1 METNKIYHGNCVEKL
16 KEIEANKVDLI
27 YFDPPFFTQ
36 RKHSLTNKDNSKTYE
51 FDDKYNSIEEYLELV
66 ENVLLESKR
75 VLKNTGSVFLHCD
88 KTASHNIR
96 VVMDKIFG
104 RENFQSEIIWSY
116 KRWSNAKKGLLN
128 SHQVIF
134 FYSKTQDFKFNTLYT
149 DYSATTNLDQI
160 LQDRE
165 RNENGKSD
173 YKKDENGNVILGKE
187 KKGVPLSDVWEIPYL
202 NPKAKERTGYPTQKP
217 VLLLN
222 QILNIVTDEGDLVV
236 DPFCG
241 SGTTCVS
248 AKSLKRQFIGIDISK
263 DAVEL
268 ANSRLEEMVISE
280 SNLLNKGTNEYQE
293 KTEKELAILQNINA
307 FPVQRNS
314 GIDGF
319 LKDHFE
325 GMPVPV
331 KIQGEYETI
340 EDAIEKLEK
349 ASYGKDYKMKIL
361 IQTRETGISRLFG
374 FESDVTIMKS
384 LELQTKDLLK
394 KNNEGITR
402 VLQNGGLS
410 ASMIV
415 WCKVQVQFFN

>member
-1 METNKIYHGNCVEKL
+1 MKEHQKMEFNKIIHGNSVEKL
-16 KEIEANKVDLI
+16 KEIEEDKIDLI

-36 RKHSLTNKDNSKTYE
+36 RKHSLSNKDNSKTYE
-51 FDDKYNSIEEYLELV
+51 FSDKYESIDDYLSLV
-66 ENVLLESKR
+66 ESVLIESKR

-96 VVMDKIFG
+96 VVLDKIFG

-116 KRWSNAKKGLLN
+116 KRWSNSKKGLLN

-134 FYSKTQDFKFNTLYT
+134 FYSKTENFKFNTIYT
-149 DYSATTNLDQI
+149 GYSATTNLDQI

-165 RNENGKSD
+165 RDVNGKST
-173 YKKDENGNVILGKE
+173 YKRDENGNIVIGKE

-222 QILNIVTDEGDLVV
+222 QIINIVTDEGDLVL

-248 AKSLKRQFIGIDISK
+248 AKLLKRRYIGIDISQ
-263 DAVEL
+263 DAVDL
-268 ANSRLEEMVISE
+268 ANTRLDEMIVTE
-280 SNLLNKGTNEYQE
+280 SSLLNKGSDDYLE
-293 KTEKELAILQNINA
+293 KSEKELAILSNINA

-325 GMPVPV
+325 GTPVPV
-331 KIQGEYETI
+331 KIQNEYETL

-349 ASYGKDYKMKIL
+349 ASIGKNYSMKIV
-361 IQTRETGISRLFG
+361 IQTRETESNRLFD
-374 FESDVTIMKS
+374 FQTDVEIIKS
-384 LELQTKDLLK
+384 LELQAKDFTKRNSK
-394 KNNEGITR
+394 
-402 VLQNGGLS
+402 
-410 ASMIV
+410 AS
-415 WCKVQVQFFN
+415 

>member
-1 METNKIYHGNCVEKL
+1 MKTNKIYHGNCVEKL
-16 KEIEANKVDLI
+16 KEIEANKVDLV

-51 FDDKYNSIEEYLELV
+51 FDDKYNSIEEYLKLV
-66 ENVLLESKR
+66 ESVLKESKR

-96 VVMDKIFG
+96 VMMDKIFG

-128 SHQVIF
+128 AHQVIF
-134 FYSKTQDFKFNTLYT
+134 FYSKTQDFKFNMLYT

-165 RNENGKSD
+165 RNENGKSV
-173 YKKDENGNVILGKE
+173 YKKDENGNVVLGKE

-222 QILNIVTDEGDLVV
+222 QILNIVTEEGDLVV

-268 ANSRLEEMVISE
+268 ANSRLEEMVITE

-293 KTEKELAILQNINA
+293 KTEKELTILQNINA

-325 GMPVPV
+325 GVPVPI
-331 KIQGEYETI
+331 KIQGKYETI

-361 IQTRETGISRLFG
+361 IQTRETGVSRLFG
-374 FESDVTIMKS
+374 FESDITIMKS

-394 KNNEGITR
+394 KNNEGIR
-402 VLQNGGLS
+402 LVLQNGRFG
-410 ASMIV
+410 ASMKI
-415 WCKVQVQFFN
+415 

>member
-96 VVMDKIFG
+96 VVMDKVFG

-165 RNENGKSD
+165 RNENGKSV

-280 SNLLNKGTNEYQE
+280 SNLLNKGTSEYQE

-374 FESDVTIMKS
+374 FDYDVTILKS
-384 LELQTKDLLK
+384 LELQTKDLIK
-394 KNNEGITR
+394 KNNEGITS
-402 VLQNGGLS
+402 VLQNGGFS
-410 ASMIV
+410 ASI
-415 WCKVQVQFFN
+415 KA

>member
-165 RNENGKSD
+165 RNENGKSV

-280 SNLLNKGTNEYQE
+280 SNLLNKGTSEYQE

-374 FESDVTIMKS
+374 FDYDVTILKS
-384 LELQTKDLLK
+384 LELQTKDLIK
-394 KNNEGITR
+394 KNNEGITS
-402 VLQNGGLS
+402 VLQNGGFS
-410 ASMIV
+410 ASI
-415 WCKVQVQFFN
+415 KA

>member
-165 RNENGKSD
+165 RNENGKSV

-222 QILNIVTDEGDLVV
+222 QILNIVTEEGDLVV

-384 LELQTKDLLK
+384 LELQTKDLIK
-394 KNNEGITR
+394 KNNEGITS
-402 VLQNGGLS
+402 VLQNGGFS
-410 ASMIV
+410 ASI
-415 WCKVQVQFFN
+415 KA

>member
-66 ENVLLESKR
+66 ENVLVQSKR

-96 VVMDKIFG
+96 AVMDKVFG

-128 SHQVIF
+128 AHQVIF

-165 RNENGKSD
+165 RDENGKSV

-248 AKSLKRQFIGIDISK
+248 AKSLKRQFIGIDISQ

-268 ANSRLEEMVISE
+268 AYSRLEEMVISE

-331 KIQGEYETI
+331 KIQGEYETV

-361 IQTRETGISRLFG
+361 IQTRETGINRLFG
-374 FESDVTIMKS
+374 FESDVTILKS
-384 LELQTKDLLK
+384 LELQTKDLMK
-394 KNNEGITR
+394 KNNEGITAPTR
-402 VLQNGGLS
+402 KQGFR
-410 ASMIV
+410 AS
-415 WCKVQVQFFN
+415 

>member
-1 METNKIYHGNCVEKL
+1 METNKIFHGNCVEKL

-96 VVMDKIFG
+96 VVMDKVFG

-128 SHQVIF
+128 AHQVIF

-165 RNENGKSD
+165 RNENGKSV
-173 YKKDENGNVILGKE
+173 YKKDENGNVVLGKE

-202 NPKAKERTGYPTQKP
+202 NPNAKERTGYPTQKP

-325 GMPVPV
+325 GIPVPV

-349 ASYGKDYKMKIL
+349 ASYGKNYKMKIL

-374 FESDVTIMKS
+374 FESDVTIIKS

-394 KNNEGITR
+394 KNNEGITS
-402 VLQNGGLS
+402 VLQNGGFS
-410 ASMIV
+410 ASM
-415 WCKVQVQFFN
+415 KV

>member
-66 ENVLLESKR
+66 ENILQESKR

-96 VVMDKIFG
+96 VMMDKVFG

-128 SHQVIF
+128 AHQVIF
-134 FYSKTQDFKFNTLYT
+134 FYSKTHDFKFNTLYT

-165 RNENGKSD
+165 RNENGKSV
-173 YKKDENGNVILGKE
+173 YKKDENGKVILGKE

-280 SNLLNKGTNEYQE
+280 SNLFNKGTNEYQE
-293 KTEKELAILQNINA
+293 KTEKDLAILQNINA

-331 KIQGEYETI
+331 KIQGDYETI

-374 FESDVTIMKS
+374 FESDVTIVKS
-384 LELQTKDLLK
+384 LELQTKDLIK
-394 KNNEGITR
+394 KNNEGITAPTCLR
-402 VLQNGGLS
+402 
-410 ASMIV
+410 AAA
-415 WCKVQVQFFN
+415 KR

>member
-1 METNKIYHGNCVEKL
+1 MEINKIIHGNCIEKL
-16 KEIEANKVDLI
+16 QEIEANLIDLV

-36 RKHSLTNKDNSKTYE
+36 KKHSLTNRDNSKRYE
-51 FDDKYNSIEEYLELV
+51 FDDKYESLEEYLSLIENTLV
-66 ENVLLESKR
+66 QCR
-75 VLKNTGSVFLHCD
+75 RILKNTGSVFLHCD

-96 VVMDKIFG
+96 IILDKVFG
-104 RENFQSEIIWSY
+104 KENFQSEIVWSY

-128 SHQVIF
+128 SHQIIF
-134 FYSKTQDFKFNTLYT
+134 FYSKTEHFKFNTLYT

-165 RNENGKSD
+165 RNKNGKSV
-173 YKKDENGNVILGKE
+173 YKRDENGNAILGKE

-222 QILNIVTDEGDLVV
+222 QIINIATDEGDLVL

-248 AKSLKRQFIGIDISK
+248 AKALNRNYLGVDISS

-268 ANSRLEEMVISE
+268 ANKRLEEMIISE
-280 SNLLNKGTNEYQE
+280 SSLLNKGINDYLE

-307 FPVQRNS
+307 FPVQRNT

-319 LKDHFE
+319 LKEHFD
-325 GMPVPV
+325 GAPVPI
-331 KIQGEYETI
+331 KIQSEYETI
-340 EDAIEKLEK
+340 EDAIEKLES
-349 ASYGKDYKMKIL
+349 ASIGKNYTIKIV
-361 IQTRETGISRLFG
+361 IQTKESYISRLFD
-374 FESDVTIMKS
+374 FQSDVVVIKS
-384 LELQTKDLLK
+384 LALQAKELTKR
-394 KNNEGITR
+394 TTY
-402 VLQNGGLS
+402 
-410 ASMIV
+410 A
-415 WCKVQVQFFN
+415 

>member
-51 FDDKYNSIEEYLELV
+51 FDDKYNSIEEYLKLV
-66 ENVLLESKR
+66 ENVLQESKR

-128 SHQVIF
+128 AHQVIF

-165 RNENGKSD
+165 RDENGKSV
-173 YKKDENGNVILGKE
+173 YKKDENGNVVLGKE

-248 AKSLKRQFIGIDISK
+248 AKSLKRQFIGMDISK

-410 ASMIV
+410 TSKTV
-415 WCKVQVQFFN
+415 

>member
-1 METNKIYHGNCVEKL
+1 METNKIYHGNCVERL

-51 FDDKYNSIEEYLELV
+51 FDDKYNSIQEYLELV

-75 VLKNTGSVFLHCD
+75 ILKNTGSVFLHCD

-96 VVMDKIFG
+96 VVMDKVLG

-128 SHQVIF
+128 AHQVIF

-165 RNENGKSD
+165 RDENGKSV

-248 AKSLKRQFIGIDISK
+248 AKSLKRQFIGIDISQ

-340 EDAIEKLEK
+340 EDAIEKLEM

-374 FESDVTIMKS
+374 FESDVTIVKS
-384 LELQTKDLLK
+384 LELQTKDLMK

-410 ASMIV
+410 ASKTV
-415 WCKVQVQFFN
+415 

>member
-1 METNKIYHGNCVEKL
+1 METNRIYHGNCVEKL

-66 ENVLLESKR
+66 ENVLKESKR

-96 VVMDKIFG
+96 VVMDRIFG

-128 SHQVIF
+128 AHQVIF

-160 LQDRE
+160 LQDRQ
-165 RNENGKSD
+165 RDENGKSV

-268 ANSRLEEMVISE
+268 ANSRLEEMIISE
-280 SNLLNKGTNEYQE
+280 SNLLQKGANEYQE

-349 ASYGKDYKMKIL
+349 ATYSKDYKMKIL
-361 IQTRETGISRLFG
+361 IQTRESGISRLFG
-374 FESDVTIMKS
+374 FESDVTIVKS
-384 LELQTKDLLK
+384 LDLQLNKLISHK
-394 KNNEGITR
+394 KNNPKIYGR
-402 VLQNGGLS
+402 
-410 ASMIV
+410 
-415 WCKVQVQFFN
+415 

>member
-75 VLKNTGSVFLHCD
+75 ALKNTGSVFLHCD

-96 VVMDKIFG
+96 VVMDKVFG

-128 SHQVIF
+128 AHQVIF
-134 FYSKTQDFKFNTLYT
+134 FYSKTKNFKFNTLYT

-165 RNENGKSD
+165 RDENGKSV
-173 YKKDENGNVILGKE
+173 YKKDENGNVVLGKE

-222 QILNIVTDEGDLVV
+222 QILNIVTHEGDLVV

-241 SGTTCVS
+241 SGTTCIS

-293 KTEKELAILQNINA
+293 KTEKELATLQNVNA

-325 GMPVPV
+325 GLPVPV

-361 IQTRETGISRLFG
+361 IQTRDTEISRLFD
-374 FESDVTIMKS
+374 FESDVTIVKS
-384 LELQTKDLLK
+384 LELQTKDLMK
-394 KNNEGITR
+394 KNSKRIATPT
-402 VLQNGGLS
+402 
-410 ASMIV
+410 
-415 WCKVQVQFFN
+415 

>member
-134 FYSKTQDFKFNTLYT
+134 FYSKSQDFKFNTLYT

-165 RNENGKSD
+165 RNENGKSV

-280 SNLLNKGTNEYQE
+280 SNLLNKGTSEYQE

-349 ASYGKDYKMKIL
+349 ASLGRDYKMKIL

-374 FESDVTIMKS
+374 FDYDVTILKS
-384 LELQTKDLLK
+384 LELQTKDLIK
-394 KNNEGITR
+394 KNNEGITS
-402 VLQNGGLS
+402 VLQNGGFS
-410 ASMIV
+410 ASI
-415 WCKVQVQFFN
+415 KA

>member
-16 KEIEANKVDLI
+16 KEIEADKVDLI

-51 FDDKYNSIEEYLELV
+51 FDDKYNSIEEYLALV
-66 ENVLLESKR
+66 ESVLVQSRR

-96 VVMDKIFG
+96 VVMDKVFG

-128 SHQVIF
+128 AHQVIF

-165 RNENGKSD
+165 RNENGKSV

-222 QILNIVTDEGDLVV
+222 QILNIVTEEGDLVV

-248 AKSLKRQFIGIDISK
+248 AKSLKRQFIGIDISQ

-331 KIQGEYETI
+331 KIQGESETI

-374 FESDVTIMKS
+374 FESDVTILKS

-394 KNNEGITR
+394 KYNESITA
-402 VLQNGGLS
+402 VLQKAGSVVN
-410 ASMIV
+410 
-415 WCKVQVQFFN
+415 

>member
-1 METNKIYHGNCVEKL
+1 METNKIYHGNCIEKL

-36 RKHSLTNKDNSKTYE
+36 RKHSLTNKDNSKTYQ
-51 FDDKYNSIEEYLELV
+51 FDDKYNSIEEYLKLV
-66 ENVLLESKR
+66 ENVLQESKR

-96 VVMDKIFG
+96 VVMDKVFG

-128 SHQVIF
+128 AHQVIF
-134 FYSKTQDFKFNTLYT
+134 FYSKTQDFKFNTLFT
-149 DYSATTNLDQI
+149 DYSVTTNLDQI

-165 RNENGKSD
+165 RNENGKSV
-173 YKKDENGNVILGKE
+173 YKKDENGNVVLGKE

-325 GMPVPV
+325 GIPVPV

-349 ASYGKDYKMKIL
+349 VSCGKDYKMKIL

-410 ASMIV
+410 ASKTV
-415 WCKVQVQFFN
+415 

>member
-1 METNKIYHGNCVEKL
+1 METNKIIHGNCIDRL
-16 KEIEANKVDLI
+16 QEIEANRVDLI

-36 RKHSLTNKDNSKTYE
+36 KKHSLTNRDNTKTYE
-51 FDDKYNSIEEYLELV
+51 FDDKYESLEEYLCLIEKALIQC
-66 ENVLLESKR
+66 KR

-96 VVMDKIFG
+96 IILDKVFG
-104 RENFQSEIIWSY
+104 KENFQSEIVWSY

-128 SHQVIF
+128 SHQIIF
-134 FYSKTQDFKFNTLYT
+134 FYSKTENFKFNTLYT
-149 DYSATTNLDQI
+149 NYSATTNLNQI

-165 RNENGKSD
+165 RDENGKSV
-173 YKKDENGNVILGKE
+173 YKRDENGDAILGKE

-222 QILNIVTDEGDLVV
+222 QIINISTNEGDLVV

-248 AKSLKRQFIGIDISK
+248 AKSLKRNFLGIDISK

-268 ANSRLEEMVISE
+268 ANSRLEEMIISE
-280 SNLLNKGTNEYQE
+280 SFLLNKGVNDYLE

-307 FPVQRNS
+307 FPVQRNA

-319 LKDHFE
+319 LKEHSE
-325 GMPVPV
+325 GMPVPI
-331 KIQGEYETI
+331 KIQGDYETI

-349 ASYGKDYKMKIL
+349 ATMGKNYPIKIV
-361 IQTRETGISRLFG
+361 IQTKDSGISRLFD
-374 FESDVTIMKS
+374 FQTDVIILKT
-384 LELQTKDLLK
+384 LELQAKDLAK
-394 KNNEGITR
+394 RTTN
-402 VLQNGGLS
+402 V
-410 ASMIV
+410 
-415 WCKVQVQFFN
+415 

>member
-1 METNKIYHGNCVEKL
+1 METNKIYQGNSVEKL

-36 RKHSLTNKDNSKTYE
+36 RKHTLTNKDNSKTYE
-51 FDDKYNSIEEYLELV
+51 FDDKYNSIEEYITLV
-66 ENVLLESKR
+66 ENVLEQSKR
-75 VLKNTGSVFLHCD
+75 VLKNSGSVFLHCD

-96 VVMDKIFG
+96 LVMDKVFG

-128 SHQVIF
+128 GHQVIF

-160 LQDRE
+160 LQERE
-165 RNENGKSD
+165 RDENGKSV
-173 YKKDENGNVILGKE
+173 YKRDENGKVILGKE

-248 AKSLKRQFIGIDISK
+248 AKSLKRQFIGIDISQ

-280 SNLLNKGTNEYQE
+280 SKLLNKGTNEYQE
-293 KTEKELAILQNINA
+293 KSEKELSILQNINA

-340 EDAIEKLEK
+340 EDAIKKLEK
-349 ASYGKDYKMKIL
+349 ASYGKYYKMKIL
-361 IQTRETGISRLFG
+361 IQTRETDISRLFG
-374 FESDVTIMKS
+374 FDSDVTIIKS
-384 LELQTKDLLK
+384 LELQTKDLLN
-394 KNNEGITR
+394 KNNEGITAPVQKSEFR
-402 VLQNGGLS
+402 V
-410 ASMIV
+410 MKTV
-415 WCKVQVQFFN
+415 